1 MTRQTWMTETPEV
14 QVSVHGLP
22 VATADYARQKVSA
35 LLEQTH
41 RPVLF
46 ARVRLTRHGNTALE
60 RPIVAQVNLDVNGR
74 MIRAQAAAATMTEA
88 VDALEAR
95 LRSRLERSAEHWE
108 ARRGRHYHPDPHEW
122 RHGDP
127 ASEGQPWL
135 PRPIERRQV
144 IRRKSFTLA
153 RCTVDE
159 AAAEMDQLDY
169 DFHLFTEQGSGQD
182 SVLYRAGATGYRLAQ
197 LAPQPHLVTA
207 NKVPLTISQQ
217 PAPVLSTE
225 DAIQR
230 LNLTGL
236 PFVFYR
242 DRDRTRGRLLYHR
255 YDGHYGLI
263 TPAS

>member
-1 MTRQTWMTETPEV
+1 MTRHIRMTETPEV
-14 QVSVHGLP
+14 QVSVQGLP
-22 VATADYARQKVSA
+22 AAMADYARQKVSA
-35 LLEQTH
+35 LFGQTH

-46 ARVRLTRHGNTALE
+46 ARVRLTRHGNPALE
-60 RPIVAQVNLDVNGR
+60 RPIVAQGNLDINGR
-74 MIRAQAAAATMTEA
+74 LIRAQVAAATMTEA

-95 LRSRLERSAEHWE
+95 LRSRLERSAAHWQ
-108 ARRGRHYHPDPHEW
+108 ARRGRHDQPDPHEW
-122 RHGDP
+122 RYGDP
-127 ASEGQPWL
+127 SSEGQPWF
-135 PRPIERRQV
+135 PQPAEERLI
-144 IRRKSFTLA
+144 IRRKSFTLPC
-153 RCTVDE
+153 CTVDE

-197 LAPQPHLVTA
+197 LIPQHDAVTVG
-207 NKVPLTISQQ
+207 KLPLTISEQ

-230 LNLTGL
+230 LNLTGW

-255 YDGHYGLI
+255 HDGHYGLI

>member
-1 MTRQTWMTETPEV
+1 MTRQMPMTQTPEV
-14 QVSVHGLP
+14 QVSVQGLP
-22 VATADYARQKVSA
+22 VAMADYARRKVSA
-35 LLEQTH
+35 LFRQTH

-46 ARVRLTRHGNTALE
+46 ARVRLTRHGNPALE
-60 RPIVAQVNLDVNGR
+60 RPIVAQGNLDVNGR
-74 MIRAQAAAATMTEA
+74 VVRAQVAAATMTEA

-95 LRSRLERSAEHWE
+95 LRSRLARSAEHWE
-108 ARRGRHYHPDPHEW
+108 ARRGRRYHPDPHEW

-127 ASEGQPWL
+127 TSEGQPWFS
-135 PRPIERRQV
+135 RPVEQRLI

-153 RCTVDE
+153 CCTVDE
-159 AAAEMDQLDY
+159 AAAEIDELDY

-197 LAPQPHLVTA
+197 LVPQPHLVTA
-207 NKVPLTISQQ
+207 NKLPLTLSQQ
-217 PAPVLSTE
+217 PAPMLSTE

-242 DRDRTRGRLLYHR
+242 DREHARGRLLYHR

-263 TPAS
+263 TPVS